1 MKLKDLSIRK
11 KITFTNFM
19 MVVIPVLIVLLL
31 TIAALAGLF
40 AGAGSGLTIAAIDK
54 LSGETVTNYQ
64 LQLMVDAIGE
74 DLTENPNALEAGSAL
89 RTVCADLEALGAW
102 VMIDEEGQSRYL
114 SPGAAERQ
122 MREGE
127 DAPAFVRTQDG
138 FFYRGQTQTPHGLF
152 TLTVKSDTLPYAPGE
167 AAAMEHMKAQLKMVL
182 LTVCAGAVVIIILVG
197 IILSRRL
204 SRRILEPVNRLR
216 EATEAVRNGDLTRP
230 VGYSSRDEL
239 GRACAEFDE
248 MRERLKASVQ
258 AQQHYEK
265 QRQEMIVGISHDL
278 STPITSIKGYVS
290 GLLDGIA
297 DTPEKRAH
305 YLHTIYDIAC
315 GMERMADDLNL
326 FSKLSAE
333 GVSNKRECVELG
345 GYLENACKELR
356 LWMQKNGME
365 LVFEN
370 RCAGP
375 VFVDAD
381 RMEMDRVLRNL
392 AENSIKYQKMDERV
406 RGRVNVVLDRVKGGV
421 RIVFSDNGMGIAE
434 GEEEKIFETF
444 YRSDPARSKRGS
456 GIGLSI
462 VRRIVARMGGKISAQ
477 GRPGLGLALTI
488 LLPER
493 EGE

>member
-19 MVVIPVLIVLLL
+19 MVIIPVLIVLLL
-31 TIAALAGLF
+31 TLVALSGLF
-40 AGAGSGLTIAAIDK
+40 AGAGSGLTIAALDQ

-74 DLTENPNALEAGSAL
+74 DLTENPNALADGSAL
-89 RTVCADLEALGAW
+89 RTVCADFEALGAS
-102 VMIDEEGQSRYL
+102 VMIEQEGELRYL
-114 SPGAAERQ
+114 SPGAAKMQ
-122 MREGE
+122 EGE
-127 DAPAFVRTQDG
+127 GEIAFVRTQDG
-138 FFYRGQTQTPHGLF
+138 FFYRGQTQTPYGIF
-152 TLTVKSDTLPYAPGE
+152 ALTVKSDTLPYVPGE
-167 AAAMEHMKAQLKMVL
+167 AAVMEHMKAQIKMVL
-182 LTVCAGAVVIIILVG
+182 MLVCTGAVVIIILVG

-216 EATEAVRNGDLTRP
+216 EATEAVRNGDLTRS

-248 MRERLKASVQ
+248 MRERLLVSVR

-290 GLLDGIA
+290 GLLEGIA
-297 DTPEKRAH
+297 DTPEKRER
-305 YLHTIYDIAC
+305 YLHTIYDTAC

-333 GVSNKRECVELG
+333 NAPNKMECVELG
-345 GYLENACKELR
+345 EYLENACQELGG
-356 LWMQKNGME
+356 WMQKNGME

-392 AENSIKYQKMDERV
+392 AENSIKYQKKDERV
-406 RGRVNVVLDRVKGGV
+406 KGRVNVVLDRFKGAA
-421 RIVFSDNGMGIAE
+421 RIVFSDNGMGIAA

-462 VRRIVARMGGKISAQ
+462 VRRVVKRMGGKISAQ

-493 EGE
+493 EGET